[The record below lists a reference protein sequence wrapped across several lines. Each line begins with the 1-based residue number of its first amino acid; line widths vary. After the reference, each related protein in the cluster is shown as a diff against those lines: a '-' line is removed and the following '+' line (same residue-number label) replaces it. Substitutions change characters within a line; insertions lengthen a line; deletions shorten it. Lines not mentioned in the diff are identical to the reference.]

1 MGLPDSQPK
10 NDILV
15 TFCLPAQGANK
26 SGKAGESG
34 FLASKTGE
42 VLEEGEENEDY

>member
-10 NDILV
+10 NDIFV

-26 SGKAGESG
+26 SGEAGESG
-34 FLASKTGE
+34 FIASKTGT
-42 VLEEGEENEDY
+42 VLED

>member
-15 TFCLPAQGANK
+15 TVCLPAQAANK
-26 SGKAGESG
+26 SGEAGESD
-34 FLASKTGE
+34 FIASKTGE
-42 VLEEGEENEDY
+42 VLED